1 MTHGFY
7 CQSYDTSGVSATATV
22 TNIDRNTGVV
32 TCSLWVAGMKHSPGM
47 QNAAGNFSFSITIP
61 GGISLQ
67 KVSSNED
74 ITNGNSCYSLAGAEY
89 SVFWDAGCTNPTGA
103 VLVTDENGYAEIGNV
118 SPGTYWVKETKAAP
132 GYSLDSNPYQVNVSQ
147 GCVTRVNGDTVSDI
161 PQNDPVNVLVRKVDA
176 ETGQPYPLG
185 GATLEKSQFTV
196 RYYDTTDAWSLSS
209 DYATRCAAAKRT
221 WVYETDE
228 WGSIDCQKQRP
239 VSGDEIYTTT
249 DDFGNTKITLP
260 VGTYVIEETKPPT
273 GYLLPSCQ
281 GRTFIEV
288 ITAEEGSDKAEID
301 KYHTEVYKPIS
312 TESGTL
318 ANGTPYTY
326 TGLNWSSWKIDGE

>member
-1 MTHGFY
+1 M
-7 CQSYDTSGVSATATV
+7 
-22 TNIDRNTGVV
+22 

-47 QNAAGNFSFSITIP
+47 QNAAGNFTFSITIP

-132 GYSLDSNPYQVNVSQ
+132 GYSLDSNPYQVNVGQ
-147 GCVTRVNGDTVSDI
+147 GCVTRVNGDTVSDT
-161 PQNDPVNVLVRKVDA
+161 PQNDPVNVLVQKVDA

-209 DYATRCAAAKRT
+209 DYATRCAAATRT

-228 WGSIDCQKQRP
+228 NGLIRLDRQTP
-239 VSGDEIYTTT
+239 VSGDNVFSTT
-249 DDFGNTKITLP
+249 DDFGNTVTTLP
-260 VGTYVIEETKPPT
+260 VGTYVIEETKAPT
-273 GYLLPSCQ
+273 GYLLPSSQ

-288 ITAEEGSDKAEID
+288 VRPKENSEQENPET
-301 KYHTEVYKPIS
+301 YHSEVYKPIK

-318 ANGTPYTY
+318 ADGTQYTY
-326 TGLNWSSWKIDGE
+326 TGLNWPSWKIDGE

>member
-1 MTHGFY
+1 
-7 CQSYDTSGVSATATV
+7 
-22 TNIDRNTGVV
+22 
-32 TCSLWVAGMKHSPGM
+32 MKHSPGM
-47 QNAAGNFSFSITIP
+47 QNAAGNFTFSITIP

-74 ITNGNSCYSLAGAEY
+74 ITNDNSCYSLAGAEY

-147 GCVTRVNGDTVSDI
+147 GCVTRVNGDTVSDT
-161 PQNDPVNVLVRKVDA
+161 PQNDPVNVLVQKVDA

-185 GATLEKSQFTV
+185 GARLDKSQFTV

-209 DYATRCAAAKRT
+209 DYATRCAAAVRT

-228 WGSIDCQKQRP
+228 KGIIRIDRQDP
-239 VSGDEIYTTT
+239 ISGDDVYR
-249 DDFGNTKITLP
+249 DFNGDPTFP
-260 VGTYVIEETKPPT
+260 VGTYIIEETKAPT

-288 ITAEEGSDKAEID
+288 ITAEESPEGEHID
-301 KYHTEVYKPIS
+301 TYQTEVYKPIYTETGTS
-312 TESGTL
+312 T
-318 ANGTPYTY
+318 NGTQYTY
-326 TGLNWSSWKIDGE
+326 TGLNWPTWKIDGE